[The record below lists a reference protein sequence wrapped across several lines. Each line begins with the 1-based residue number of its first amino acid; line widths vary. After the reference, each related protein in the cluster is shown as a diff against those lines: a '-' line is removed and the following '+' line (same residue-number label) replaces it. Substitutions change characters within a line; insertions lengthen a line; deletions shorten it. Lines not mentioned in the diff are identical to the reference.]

1 MNNVNQLCNKYL
13 DTYKK
18 NRDNEKVKDEEKRG
32 RNYKQFE
39 IIGNG
44 DQKPKSAKKEETDT
58 KKT

>member
-1 MNNVNQLCNKYL
+1 MNNVNQLCNKYF

>member
-1 MNNVNQLCNKYL
+1 MSINFAI
-13 DTYKK
+13 
-18 NRDNEKVKDEEKRG
+18 NRDSEKVKDEEKRG

-58 KKT
+58 KKTWWNTKTIMD

>member
-1 MNNVNQLCNKYL
+1 MSINFAM
-13 DTYKK
+13 
-18 NRDNEKVKDEEKRG
+18 NRDSEKVKDEEKRG